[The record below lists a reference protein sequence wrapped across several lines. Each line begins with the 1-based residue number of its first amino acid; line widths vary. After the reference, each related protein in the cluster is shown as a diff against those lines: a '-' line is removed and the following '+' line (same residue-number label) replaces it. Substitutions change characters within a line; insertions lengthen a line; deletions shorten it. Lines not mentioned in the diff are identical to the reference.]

1 MKNEKILKRIDSNAN
16 ELGYDFKNYKKIQ
29 KHYKN
34 LKTPWKEDVDLG
46 PLEGGVL
53 TLYVKHPRI
62 KDLVEFDEDKII
74 SFIAENA
81 NVQLVKIKPV
91 IYIDN
96 HLSG

>member
-1 MKNEKILKRIDSNAN
+1 MKNKKTLKRIDSNIN

-81 NVQLVKIKPV
+81 NVQLTKIKPV

-96 HLSG
+96 HLSS

>member
-1 MKNEKILKRIDSNAN
+1 MRNERILKRIDSNIN
-16 ELGYDFKNYKKIQ
+16 ELGYDFKDYKKIQ

-34 LKTPWKEDVDLG
+34 LKTPWKKDTELG

-62 KDLVEFDEDKII
+62 KDLVEFDEKKII
-74 SFIAENA
+74 AFIAENA
-81 NVQLVKIKPV
+81 NVQLDKIKPV